1 MKLRIL
7 ELNMLKVTQLKKVE
21 ELGYKDGNQET

>member
-7 ELNMLKVTQLKKVE
+7 ELNMLKVTQLKILE